1 MIDHPECKR
10 GEVHI
15 GNVYTSDFRSVG
27 WKSKRL
33 GKVPR
38 GADGIALKG
47 GNMRPVFV
55 LRSEM
60 EAAGCATDGPGPLD
74 HRW

>member
-15 GNVYTSDFRSVG
+15 GNVYASDFGLVG
-27 WKSKRL
+27 WSSKRL

-55 LRSEM
+55 QEREM
-60 EAAGCATDGPGPLD
+60 RAAGCAIDGEGALD